1 MFHQQTNH
9 PPAKKP
15 SLGLVFGRRA
25 DRTCFF
31 LLWQLSSPRR
41 VCLKDKAW
49 MRETR
54 ALESDWMRETRALE
68 SDWMRETRALE
79 RRLKPCHRQLM
90 NLP

>member
-1 MFHQQTNH
+1 MVTKISHGHF
-9 PPAKKP
+9 
-15 SLGLVFGRRA
+15 VFGRRA

-31 LLWQLSSPRR
+31 SALTTEFPQR

-54 ALESDWMRETRALE
+54 ALE
-68 SDWMRETRALE
+68 
-79 RRLKPCHRQLM
+79 RRLKPYHRQLM

>member
-1 MFHQQTNH
+1 
-9 PPAKKP
+9 
-15 SLGLVFGRRA
+15 
-25 DRTCFF
+25 
-31 LLWQLSSPRR
+31 
-41 VCLKDKAW
+41 